1 MKILQIFLFF
11 LLFASP
17 CFAYTINT
25 ATDEDTK
32 QMSGDNTVTSQPSG
46 LNLNITG
53 FNYNIKTD
61 DNNTEMGNDTF
72 NTKTGEYIMD
82 MGNGDTYNTQTG
94 EYIIDLSE
102 KLKKKPASE

>member
-1 MKILQIFLFF
+1 MKILQTFLFF
-11 LLFASP
+11 LLFAGP

-32 QMSGDNTVTSQPSG
+32 QLSGDKTVNSQPGG
-46 LNLNITG
+46 LNMSITG

-61 DNNTEMGNDTF
+61 DNNTDMGEDTY
-72 NTKTGEYIMD
+72 NTKTGEFIMD

-102 KLKKKPASE
+102 KFKKKPASK

>member
-1 MKILQIFLFF
+1 MKILQTFLFF
-11 LLFASP
+11 LIVAGP

-25 ATDEDTK
+25 AIDEDTK
-32 QMSGDNTVTSQPSG
+32 QMSGDETETSQPGG
-46 LNLNITG
+46 LNMKING

-61 DNNTEMGNDTF
+61 NNNTDRDGDTF

-94 EYIIDLSE
+94 EYIIDLPD
-102 KLKKKPASE
+102 KFNKR